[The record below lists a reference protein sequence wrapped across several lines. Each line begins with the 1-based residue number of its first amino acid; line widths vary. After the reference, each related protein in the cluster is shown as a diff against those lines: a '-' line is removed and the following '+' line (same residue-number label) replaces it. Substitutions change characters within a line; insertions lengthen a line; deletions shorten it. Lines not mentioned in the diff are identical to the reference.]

1 MNSDRARRA
10 RGRRKASPSTQVP
23 MTRGAWFKVDL
34 VLARTALCT
43 VCVNSLCT
51 VCVNSLMSDGIASL
65 KDKHFS
71 TPRSTLRITYSAP
84 VSHVSTLNAA
94 PGLLHLGSV
103 INALSRGLAH
113 IPYRNSILTRI
124 LQVTHNRVDVCV
136 GQLVSWLIDWLVG

>member
-43 VCVNSLCT
+43 VCVNSL
-51 VCVNSLMSDGIASL
+51 MSDGIASL

-71 TPRSTLRITYSAP
+71 TPRSTLRVTYSAP
-84 VSHVSTLNAA
+84 VSHVSTLNAM

-124 LQVTHNRVDVCV
+124 LQVTHNRVNVCV